1 MGIMILLV
9 RFYSSV
15 STFLCTTGLCRI
27 PVQGG
32 DFMKF
37 NKLRGIFI
45 LFFSIIL
52 VGELIFFGCLT
63 IRTEDLKRQY
73 EEQSIL
79 LSSIQADQTSPS
91 ETVSFPS
98 SDELK
103 KQISDLQEEIA
114 VLQKQAN
121 ENKSTL
127 EQKQQELNELQSQLS
142 Q

>member
-1 MGIMILLV
+1 
-9 RFYSSV
+9 
-15 STFLCTTGLCRI
+15 
-27 PVQGG
+27 
-32 DFMKF
+32 MKF

-52 VGELIFFGCLT
+52 VGELIFFGYIT
-63 IRTEDLKRQY
+63 IRTGDLKRQY
-73 EEQSIL
+73 EEQSAL